1 MTKCVSYS
9 ELWIPFFSKLHGQCL
24 FFLANFCDATTK
36 VATIWRKRYSQ
47 NLAIYTR
54 YEFSL
59 FPKGSYYYILDC
71 LLEII
76 IRIWWFR
83 WEKNSNSVG
92 FGSSF
97 FFFFG
102 HYYFCKGLN
111 HIFQVKIWLKFARKK
126 ITVNLVI
133 IFFFTNFY

>member
-1 MTKCVSYS
+1 VNS
-9 ELWIPFFSKLHGQCL
+9 IFFQTSWASFL

-92 FGSSF
+92 FGSS
-97 FFFFG
+97 
-102 HYYFCKGLN
+102 
-111 HIFQVKIWLKFARKK
+111 
-126 ITVNLVI
+126 LVI
-133 IFFFTNFY
+133 IIFVKV

>member
-1 MTKCVSYS
+1 
-9 ELWIPFFSKLHGQCL
+9 
-24 FFLANFCDATTK
+24 
-36 VATIWRKRYSQ
+36 
-47 NLAIYTR
+47 LAIYTR

-102 HYYFCKGLN
+102 HYFCKGLN